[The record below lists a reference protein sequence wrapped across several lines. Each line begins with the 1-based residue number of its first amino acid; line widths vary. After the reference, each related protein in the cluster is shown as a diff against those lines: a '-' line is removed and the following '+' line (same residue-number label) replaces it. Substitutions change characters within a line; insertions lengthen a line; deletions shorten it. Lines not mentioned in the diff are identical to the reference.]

1 MTDRLDELFL
11 AEDASPTVAAPPSGG
26 DELLFAADDAA
37 PAGAMPAPAAAGR
50 WKILVADDDRE
61 VHSLTSLVLSDYS
74 FEGRRLEFLH
84 AESGAETVAVLND
97 HPDTALV
104 LLDVVMESDDAG
116 LQAVRRIREE
126 LGNSFVRII
135 LRTGQ
140 PGQAPEQEVV
150 SGYDINDYKAKTE
163 LTAQKLS
170 TTVTSALR
178 SYRDIRAIER
188 NRVGLER
195 INGASG
201 PLLKCQTP
209 EDLAAL
215 ALASSS
221 DLLTAADGA
230 AGVSGFFVSGDDHD
244 AVLLA
249 GLGAY
254 ADLVGR
260 AESEALPDDVR
271 YRIQDALHRRDPNA
285 ADWGYAVSFASRSG
299 ARGRLVLEYDRVP
312 DKAEVGLLD
321 VLTANVAA
329 AYDNIH
335 LNREILKTQ
344 HEMILTLGEV
354 VESRSKETA
363 NHVKRVGSYAR
374 LLAVLA
380 GLPEAEADLL
390 QQAAPLHDVGK
401 IGVPDAVLMKPGRY
415 DDRERR
421 IMMEHARIGW
431 EILRNSKRELFQMAA
446 IVAHEHH
453 ERWDGGGYPRG
464 LAGEDIHIYGRIVAI
479 VDVYDALSHARVYK
493 PALPLEECLELIREG
508 RGTHFDPRLTDLF
521 LANVE
526 RFEQIGQEL
535 RDDPAESAYQVDVE
549 NMPV

>member
-1 MTDRLDELFL
+1 MTDRLDELL
-11 AEDASPTVAAPPSGG
+11 LVEDAPMAGG
-26 DELLFAADDAA
+26 DDLLFADEAAPEAPAPAA
-37 PAGAMPAPAAAGR
+37 PAGR
-50 WKILVADDDRE
+50 WKVLVADDDRE

-84 AESGAETVAVLND
+84 AESGAQTVDMLRE

-116 LQAVRRIREE
+116 LHAVRRIREE

-150 SGYDINDYKAKTE
+150 NDYDINDYKAKTE

-188 NRVGLER
+188 HRLGLER
-195 INGASG
+195 INAVNG
-201 PLLKCQTP
+201 PLLACQSP
-209 EDLAAL
+209 RDLAGL
-215 ALASSS
+215 ALE
-221 DLLTAADGA
+221 TAADLVGVHGD
-230 AGVSGFFVSGDDHD
+230 AGRISGYFVSADEAG
-244 AVLLA
+244 ARVLA
-249 GLGAY
+249 GLGAF
-254 ADLVGR
+254 ADAAGLP
-260 AESEALPDDVR
+260 ETEALPDEER
-271 YRIQDALHRRDPNA
+271 YRAGEALGRRDPNA
-285 ADWGYAVSFASRSG
+285 ADWGYAISFSARSG
-299 ARGRLVLEYDRVP
+299 ARGRMVLHYERRP
-312 DKAEVGLLD
+312 ESIEVGLLD

-329 AYDNIH
+329 AYDNLH
-335 LNREILKTQ
+335 LNREVLQTQ

-374 LLAVLA
+374 ELALLA
-380 GLPEAEADLL
+380 GLPEEEARLL
-390 QQAAPLHDVGK
+390 ERAAPLHDVGK

-415 DDRERR
+415 DEQERR

-431 EILRNSKRELFQMAA
+431 EILRNSQRELFQMAA

-453 ERWDGGGYPRG
+453 ERWDGTGYPRG
-464 LAGEDIHIYGRIVAI
+464 LAGEDIHIYGRIVAV

-493 PALPLEECLELIREG
+493 PALPLEKCLEIIRES
-508 RGTHFDPRLTDLF
+508 RGSHFDPRLTDLF

-526 RFEQIGQEL
+526 SFERIRLSLQ
-535 RDDPAESAYQVDVE
+535 DDVSEAGETTDVS
-549 NMPV
+549 NVPV